1 MLNYFVDSYAFVFF
15 LILTLEK
22 QSSYVNVN
30 RNKGREQR
38 KKQVVCL

>member
-1 MLNYFVDSYAFVFF
+1 MLNYFVDSYAFFF